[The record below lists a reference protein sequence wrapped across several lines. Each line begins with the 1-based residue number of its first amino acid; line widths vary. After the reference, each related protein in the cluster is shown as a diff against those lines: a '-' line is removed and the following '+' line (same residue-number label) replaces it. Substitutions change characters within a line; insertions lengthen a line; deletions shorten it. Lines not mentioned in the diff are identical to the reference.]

1 MSSISLYFIYIC
13 SKTFLEMRLIK
24 QFILCSFALFA
35 LTACEDN
42 LEDDN
47 IPAIQAVR
55 NGEFFKSTQMTAVSN
70 TDGSVTITGL
80 NRLEK
85 LELNLESATAGTYPL
100 GSGAP
105 NEAVYTFNDID
116 VFSTNTG
123 AGTGQVVLSAGTP
136 PGTLTGTFSFVS
148 YLPMNADSLY
158 MRRGVIFQV
167 PFGNPIGTGGS
178 GASLSTFAA
187 QVDGTTFSPSVISPV
202 NASGIVVVNASNGSN
217 SIVLNFPESI
227 VVGNYTLAGS
237 GMYTANYIS
246 GGAAVPAVSGTLD
259 ITAVDTA
266 ANSVTGTFAF
276 MTGPPTNFDVTNGS
290 FTIFYAYFFK

>member
-1 MSSISLYFIYIC
+1 
-13 SKTFLEMRLIK
+13 MRLIK
-24 QFILCSFALFA
+24 HFLLFSFALVT

-70 TDGSVTITGL
+70 ADGTVTITGL
-80 NRLEK
+80 NRIERLEF
-85 LELNLESATAGTYPL
+85 NLESATAGTYPL
-100 GSGAP
+100 GSGSP
-105 NEAVYTFNDID
+105 NEAIYTFNDTD
-116 VFSTNTG
+116 VFSTSTG
-123 AGTGQVVLSAGTP
+123 AGSGQVVLSSGTP

-167 PFGNPIGTGGS
+167 PFGNPIGPGGGGS
-178 GASLSTFAA
+178 SLSSLAA
-187 QVDGTTFSPSVISPV
+187 NVDGVAFTPSVISPV
-202 NASGIVVVNASNGSN
+202 NAGGVVVVNASNGAN
-217 SIVLNFPESI
+217 SIVLNFPDTI
-227 VVGNYTLAGS
+227 AVGSYTLAGS

-259 ITAVDTA
+259 ITAVDPA
-266 ANSVTGTFAF
+266 ADSVTGTFSF
-276 MTGPPTNFDVTNGS
+276 LTGPPNNFNISGGV
-290 FTIFYAYFFK
+290 FTIFY

>member
-1 MSSISLYFIYIC
+1 MSSISFIFIYIC
-13 SKTFLEMRLIK
+13 SKTFFEMRLIK
-24 QFILCSFALFA
+24 QFLLLSFALFA

-55 NGEFFKSTQMTAVSN
+55 NGEFFKSTQMTAVAN

-85 LELNLESATAGTYPL
+85 LEFNLESATAGTYPL

-105 NEAVYTFNDID
+105 NEAVYTFNNTD

-123 AGTGQVVLSAGTP
+123 AGSGQVVLSAGTP
-136 PGTLTGTFSFVS
+136 AGTLTGTFSFVS

-158 MRRGVIFQV
+158 MRKGVIFQV
-167 PFGNPIGTGGS
+167 PFGSPIGTGGGGS
-178 GASLSTFAA
+178 NLSSLAA
-187 QVDGTTFSPSVISPV
+187 NVDGVAFTPSVISPV
-202 NASGIVVVNASNGSN
+202 NAGGVVVVNASNGAN
-217 SIVLNFPESI
+217 SIVLNFPDTI
-227 VVGNYTLAGS
+227 AVGSYMLAGS

-246 GGAAVPAVSGTLD
+246 GGMAVPAVSGTLD

-266 ANSVTGTFAF
+266 ASSVTGTFSF
-276 MTGPPTNFDVTNGS
+276 MTGPPNNFNITNGV
-290 FTIFYAYFFK
+290 FTIFF